1 METTE
6 EKREVGKALIRELQ
20 RQGYKDPEDLFK
32 SKSRVSKAFRAQ
44 LRNLSHGSGSA
55 EVVYVACAILGIDRE
70 KRFPNVFKWKYQ
82 RPQKKKNSIVDWDE
96 DPTENQKSKL
106 TYLEE
111 RALVPYYVKTFPGAW
126 LVINKDRQKQEEEEY
141 RRIEEERKARRDE
154 LKEDLWDA
162 FVTIIQTI
170 KKIEEEL

>member
-6 EKREVGKALIRELQ
+6 EKREVGKAIIRELQ

-32 SKSRVSKAFRAQ
+32 SKSKVSKAFRAQ

-55 EVVYVACAILGIDRE
+55 EVVYVACAILGLDRE

-96 DPTENQKSKL
+96 EPTERQKTQL

-141 RRIEEERKARRDE
+141 RKIEEERKARRDE